1 MKKGKRPLPPSG
13 VPDPKQPRL
22 PRDEGKACVCY
33 PYSLSHLS
41 LTKTL
46 SSLPTLSFM
55 LSRLEAYKQRK
66 ANFTKSRQNHQPID
80 RRTCLHE
87 HFTMD
92 QILLYILQISNYL
105 VNLLLSIQE
114 LRNSKKA
121 YFTRKLCIKHSVKNH
136 NVSLSTLKVLT

>member
-1 MKKGKRPLPPSG
+1 MKKGKRPLPPSD

-55 LSRLEAYKQRK
+55 LSRLEAYKTEKRK
-66 ANFTKSRQNHQPID
+66 FYKVTPKPSAYRSQN
-80 RRTCLHE
+80 
-87 HFTMD
+87 
-92 QILLYILQISNYL
+92 
-105 VNLLLSIQE
+105 V
-114 LRNSKKA
+114 
-121 YFTRKLCIKHSVKNH
+121 FTRTFHDGSNLAIYITNI
-136 NVSLSTLKVLT
+136 